1 MALATTAGFAQGAK
15 SLKFNE
21 ILVTNTESILD
32 EYGCRSAWIEFH
44 NDAFAS
50 ANARNCFLTTNRA
63 VLNEELSAPERIK
76 MMYQIPSGDVA
87 TGIHGKQKML
97 FFADNLPKRGTFHT
111 SFTLAD
117 STENWIALY
126 DANGTTLLDSVTVPA
141 LGENQSWARAKDGV
155 GEWRIVTADNVTPAA
170 TNIVEQ
176 SEGKIAKFKRLDSIK
191 LPFTI
196 RIREWEL
203 SAIGGIGMTV
213 MCMAVVFSAL
223 AILWFLFAA
232 IGKIFANTWIFIK
245 IGKVFTGIIS
255 VFKKAPA
262 QAVAPAPAASVAK
275 GGMADEEMAAICMA
289 LHEHFGNVHD
299 EESNVLTIDG
309 GESSWHMLTH
319 THSHPYPYN

>member
-1 MALATTAGFAQGAK
+1 MTLATTAGFAQGAK
-15 SLKFNE
+15 NLKFNE
-21 ILVTNTESILD
+21 ILVTNTGSILD

-97 FFADNLPKRGTFHT
+97 FFADNMPKRGIFHT

-176 SEGKIAKFKRLDSIK
+176 GEGKVAKFKRMDS
-191 LPFTI
+191 LG
-196 RIREWEL
+196 L
-203 SAIGGIGMTV
+203 GMTV

-223 AILWFLFAA
+223 AILWFLFA
-232 IGKIFANTWIFIK
+232 I
-245 IGKVFTGIIS
+245 IGKVFANTVS
-255 VFKKAPA
+255 SAKKAPA
-262 QAVAPAPAASVAK
+262 KAAAPAPAASVAK

-299 EESNVLTIDG
+299 EESDVLTIDG

>member
-1 MALATTAGFAQGAK
+1 MVLATTAGFAQGAK

-87 TGIHGKQKML
+87 TSIHGKQKIL
-97 FFADNLPKRGTFHT
+97 FFADNMPKRGVFHT
-111 SFTLAD
+111 NFTLAD

-176 SEGKIAKFKRLDSIK
+176 GEGKIAKFKRMDS
-191 LPFTI
+191 LG
-196 RIREWEL
+196 L
-203 SAIGGIGMTV
+203 GMTV

-223 AILWFLFAA
+223 AILWFLFA
-232 IGKIFANTWIFIK
+232 I
-245 IGKVFTGIIS
+245 IGKVFANTVS
-255 VFKKAPA
+255 SAKKAPA
-262 QAVAPAPAASVAK
+262 KAAAPAPAASVAK
-275 GGMADEEMAAICMA
+275 GGKANEEMAAICMA
-289 LHEHFGNVHD
+289 LHEHFGNIHD
-299 EESNVLTIDG
+299 EESDVLTIDS

>member
-1 MALATTAGFAQGAK
+1 MKKVLFSKVMVLATTAGFAQGAK

-21 ILVTNTESILD
+21 ILVTNTASILD

-50 ANARNCFLTTNRA
+50 ANARNCFLTNDRR
-63 VLNEELSAPERIK
+63 VLNKELSAPERIK

-97 FFADNLPKRGTFHT
+97 FFADNMPKRGVFHT
-111 SFTLAD
+111 SFSLAD

-176 SEGKIAKFKRLDSIK
+176 GEGKVAKFKRMDS
-191 LPFTI
+191 LG
-196 RIREWEL
+196 L
-203 SAIGGIGMTV
+203 GMTV

-223 AILWFLFAA
+223 AILWWLFAI
-232 IGKIFANTWIFIK
+232 IGKIFAST
-245 IGKVFTGIIS
+245 IS
-255 VFKKAPA
+255 STKKAPA
-262 QAVAPAPAASVAK
+262 KAVAPAPAAAPAAK
-275 GGMADEEMAAICMA
+275 SDANDEEMAAICMA

-299 EESNVLTIDG
+299 EESDILTIDG

>member
-1 MALATTAGFAQGAK
+1 MALAATAGFAQGAK

-21 ILVTNTESILD
+21 ILVTNTASIVD

-44 NDAFAS
+44 NDAFAP

-63 VLNEELSAPERIK
+63 VLDKSLSAPERIK

-87 TGIHGKQKML
+87 THIQGKQKML
-97 FFADNLPKRGTFHT
+97 FYADALPKRGVFHT
-111 SFTLAD
+111 SFALND

-141 LGENQSWARAKDGV
+141 LGENQSWAREKDGI
-155 GEWRIVTADNVTPAA
+155 GEWKIVTTENVTPAA
-170 TNIVEQ
+170 TNTVEQ
-176 SEGKIAKFKRLDSIK
+176 GEGKVAKFKRMDS
-191 LPFTI
+191 LG
-196 RIREWEL
+196 L
-203 SAIGGIGMTV
+203 GMTV

-223 AILWFLFAA
+223 AILWWLFAI
-232 IGKIFANTWIFIK
+232 IGKIFAST
-245 IGKVFTGIIS
+245 IS
-255 VFKKAPA
+255 SAKKAPVKEA
-262 QAVAPAPAASVAK
+262 VSAPVAPAAK
-275 GGMADEEMAAICMA
+275 NDADDEVMAAICMA

-299 EESNVLTIDG
+299 EESDVLTIDG

>member
-1 MALATTAGFAQGAK
+1 MRKILTTLLAILATATSFAQGAK
-15 SLKFNE
+15 NLKFNE
-21 ILVTNTESILD
+21 ILVTNTASIVD
-32 EYGCRSAWIEFH
+32 EYGYRSAWIEFH

-50 ANARNCFLTTNRA
+50 ANARNCFLTNNRA
-63 VLNEELSAPERIK
+63 VLNKELSAPERIK
-76 MMYQIPSGDVA
+76 MMYQIPSGDVS

-97 FFADNLPKRGTFHT
+97 FFADELPKRGVFHT

-155 GEWRIVTADNVTPAA
+155 GEWQIVTADNVTPAA
-170 TNIVEQ
+170 TNTVEQ
-176 SEGKIAKFKRLDSIK
+176 GEGKVAKFKRLDS
-191 LPFTI
+191 LG
-196 RIREWEL
+196 L
-203 SAIGGIGMTV
+203 GMTV

-223 AILWFLFAA
+223 AILWCLFAL
-232 IGKIFANTWIFIK
+232 IGKIFANT
-245 IGKVFTGIIS
+245 IS
-255 VFKKAPA
+255 NTKKAPA
-262 QAVAPAPAASVAK
+262 KAAAPTPAAAPAAK
-275 GGMADEEMAAICMA
+275 GGKADEEMAAICMA

-299 EESNVLTIDG
+299 EESGILTIDG

>member
-1 MALATTAGFAQGAK
+1 MVLAATAGFAQGAK

-97 FFADNLPKRGTFHT
+97 FFADNMPKRGIFHT

-176 SEGKIAKFKRLDSIK
+176 GEGKVAKFKRMDS
-191 LPFTI
+191 LG
-196 RIREWEL
+196 L
-203 SAIGGIGMTV
+203 GMTV

-232 IGKIFANTWIFIK
+232 IGKIFANT
-245 IGKVFTGIIS
+245 VSST
-255 VFKKAPA
+255 KKTPA
-262 QAVAPAPAASVAK
+262 KAVAPAPKKEEHMLRK
-275 GGMADEEMAAICMA
+275 GGKADEEMAAICMA

-299 EESNVLTIDG
+299 EESDVLTIDG

>member
-1 MALATTAGFAQGAK
+1 MALATIAGFAQGAK

-97 FFADNLPKRGTFHT
+97 FFADNMPKRGIFHT

-176 SEGKIAKFKRLDSIK
+176 GEGKVAKFKRMDS
-191 LPFTI
+191 LG
-196 RIREWEL
+196 L
-203 SAIGGIGMTV
+203 GMTV

-223 AILWFLFAA
+223 AILWFLFA
-232 IGKIFANTWIFIK
+232 I
-245 IGKVFTGIIS
+245 IGKVFANTVS
-255 VFKKAPA
+255 SAKKAPA
-262 QAVAPAPAASVAK
+262 KAAAPAPAASVAK
-275 GGMADEEMAAICMA
+275 GGKADEEMAAICMA
-289 LHEHFGNVHD
+289 LHEHFGSVHD
-299 EESNVLTIDG
+299 EESDVLTIDS

>member
-1 MALATTAGFAQGAK
+1 MRKTLITSMMVLAATAGFAQGAK
-15 SLKFNE
+15 NLKFNE

-87 TGIHGKQKML
+87 TGIHGKQKLL
-97 FFADNLPKRGTFHT
+97 FFADNMPKRGIFHT

-176 SEGKIAKFKRLDSIK
+176 GEGKVAKFKRMDS
-191 LPFTI
+191 LG
-196 RIREWEL
+196 L
-203 SAIGGIGMTV
+203 GMTV

-223 AILWFLFAA
+223 TILWFLFA
-232 IGKIFANTWIFIK
+232 I
-245 IGKVFTGIIS
+245 IGKVFANTVS
-255 VFKKAPA
+255 SAKKAPA
-262 QAVAPAPAASVAK
+262 KAAAPALAASVAK
-275 GGMADEEMAAICMA
+275 GGKADEEMAAICMA
-289 LHEHFGNVHD
+289 LHEHFGNIHD
-299 EESNVLTIDG
+299 EESDVLTIDG

>member
-1 MALATTAGFAQGAK
+1 MVLAATAGFAQGAK

-97 FFADNLPKRGTFHT
+97 FFADNMPKRGIFHT

-176 SEGKIAKFKRLDSIK
+176 GEGKVAKFKRMDS
-191 LPFTI
+191 LG
-196 RIREWEL
+196 L
-203 SAIGGIGMTV
+203 GMTV

-223 AILWFLFAA
+223 AILWFLFAI
-232 IGKIFANTWIFIK
+232 IGKIFANT
-245 IGKVFTGIIS
+245 VSST
-255 VFKKAPA
+255 KKAPA
-262 QAVAPAPAASVAK
+262 KAVAPAPKKEEHMLRK
-275 GGMADEEMAAICMA
+275 GGKADEEMAAICMA

-299 EESNVLTIDG
+299 EESDVLTIDG

>member
-1 MALATTAGFAQGAK
+1 MFLAATLSFAQGAK
-15 SLKFNE
+15 NLKFNE
-21 ILVTNTESILD
+21 ILVTNTASIVD

-50 ANARNCFLTTNRA
+50 ANARNCFLTNNRA
-63 VLNEELSAPERIK
+63 VLNPELSAPERIK

-87 TGIHGKQKML
+87 TSIHGKQKIL
-97 FFADNLPKRGTFHT
+97 FFADNMPKRGVFHT

-126 DANGTTLLDSVTVPA
+126 DANGTTLLDSITVPA

-155 GEWRIVTADNVTPAA
+155 GEWQIVTADNVTPAA
-170 TNIVEQ
+170 TNTVEQ
-176 SEGKIAKFKRLDSIK
+176 GEGKVAKFKRLDSRG
-191 LPFTI
+191 L
-196 RIREWEL
+196 
-203 SAIGGIGMTV
+203 GMTV

-223 AILWFLFAA
+223 AILWWLFAI
-232 IGKIFANTWIFIK
+232 IGKIFAST
-245 IGKVFTGIIS
+245 IS
-255 VFKKAPA
+255 SNKKAPA
-262 QAVAPAPAASVAK
+262 PKAAPAPAAPAAK
-275 GGMADEEMAAICMA
+275 EGKADEEMAAVCMA

-299 EESNVLTIDG
+299 EESDILTING

>member
-1 MALATTAGFAQGAK
+1 MVLAATAGFAQGAK

-21 ILVTNTESILD
+21 ILVTNTGSILD

-97 FFADNLPKRGTFHT
+97 FFADNMPKRGIFHT

-176 SEGKIAKFKRLDSIK
+176 GEGKVAKFKRMDS
-191 LPFTI
+191 LG
-196 RIREWEL
+196 L
-203 SAIGGIGMTV
+203 GMTV

-223 AILWFLFAA
+223 AILWFLFA
-232 IGKIFANTWIFIK
+232 I
-245 IGKVFTGIIS
+245 IGKVFANTVS
-255 VFKKAPA
+255 SAKKAPA
-262 QAVAPAPAASVAK
+262 KAAAPAPAASVAK
-275 GGMADEEMAAICMA
+275 GGKADEEMAAICMA

-299 EESNVLTIDG
+299 EESDVLTIDG

>member
-1 MALATTAGFAQGAK
+1 MKKVLLSIVMVLATTAGFAQGAK

-21 ILVTNTESILD
+21 ILVTNTASILD

-50 ANARNCFLTTNRA
+50 ANARNCFLTNDRR
-63 VLNEELSAPERIK
+63 VLNKELSAPERIK

-97 FFADNLPKRGTFHT
+97 FFADNMPKRGVFHT
-111 SFTLAD
+111 SFSLAD

-176 SEGKIAKFKRLDSIK
+176 GEGKVAKFKRMDS
-191 LPFTI
+191 LG
-196 RIREWEL
+196 L
-203 SAIGGIGMTV
+203 GMTV

-223 AILWFLFAA
+223 AILWWLFAI
-232 IGKIFANTWIFIK
+232 IGKIFAST
-245 IGKVFTGIIS
+245 IS
-255 VFKKAPA
+255 STKKAPA
-262 QAVAPAPAASVAK
+262 KAVAHAPAAAPAAK
-275 GGMADEEMAAICMA
+275 SDANDEEMAAICMA

-299 EESNVLTIDG
+299 EESDILTIDG

>member
-21 ILVTNTESILD
+21 ILVTNTGSILD

-97 FFADNLPKRGTFHT
+97 FFADNMPKRGIFHT

-176 SEGKIAKFKRLDSIK
+176 GEGKVAKFKRMDS
-191 LPFTI
+191 LG
-196 RIREWEL
+196 L
-203 SAIGGIGMTV
+203 GMTV

-223 AILWFLFAA
+223 AILWFLFAI
-232 IGKIFANTWIFIK
+232 IGKIFANT
-245 IGKVFTGIIS
+245 VSST
-255 VFKKAPA
+255 KKAPA
-262 QAVAPAPAASVAK
+262 KAVAPAPKKEEHMLRK
-275 GGMADEEMAAICMA
+275 GGKADEEMAAICMA

-299 EESNVLTIDG
+299 EESDVLTIDG

>member
-1 MALATTAGFAQGAK
+1 MRKTLITSMMVLAATAGFAQGAK
-15 SLKFNE
+15 NLKFNE
-21 ILVTNTESILD
+21 ILVTNTASIVD

-44 NDAFAS
+44 NDAFAP

-63 VLNEELSAPERIK
+63 VLDEKLSAPERIK

-87 TGIHGKQKML
+87 THIDGKQKML
-97 FFADNLPKRGTFHT
+97 FHADAMPKRGVFHT

-141 LGENQSWARAKDGV
+141 LGENQSWAREKDGV
-155 GEWRIVTADNVTPAA
+155 GAWKIVTADNVTPAA

-176 SEGKIAKFKRLDSIK
+176 GEGKVAKFKRLDSRG
-191 LPFTI
+191 L
-196 RIREWEL
+196 
-203 SAIGGIGMTV
+203 GMTV

-223 AILWFLFAA
+223 AILWWLFAI
-232 IGKIFANTWIFIK
+232 IGKIFAST
-245 IGKVFTGIIS
+245 IS
-255 VFKKAPA
+255 SAKKAPA
-262 QAVAPAPAASVAK
+262 KAEAPVAAPVAK
-275 GGMADEEMAAICMA
+275 ASADDEVMAAISMA

-299 EESNVLTIDG
+299 EESGILTIDG